1 MLPRLLITGGS
12 GLLAKSWTYA
22 RLNKNTIYLVEHKN
36 PCVLPGTTPLK
47 VNLESIDEII
57 FALKS
62 NSIDICVHT
71 AGLTSV
77 ELCESNP
84 AMAEYANTLLAK
96 NVAIACSRLQIP
108 LIAISTDHLFSGKS
122 PMTNEDEIVEPMNVY
137 ASTKARGEIAI
148 LQSYPTALIV
158 RTNFYGWGYGR
169 RPSFSDYIFNNLEGN
184 KSVGLFTDIF
194 YTPIIATSL
203 ANICHDLI
211 ELGAQGIYNVVG
223 SERLTK
229 FDFGMKLA
237 SIFNLNSQLI
247 KSSQFNHMSHLINR
261 PRDMSLSNAKALNI
275 IGYSLPSLDDQL
287 RQLKAQYLDGFFQQ

>member
-36 PCVLPGTTPLK
+36 LCVLPGANPLK
-47 VNLESIDEII
+47 VNLESVDEII

-84 AMAEYANTLLAK
+84 AMAEYANVLLAK
-96 NVAIACSRLQIP
+96 NVAIACSKLKIP

-122 PMTNEDEIVEPMNVY
+122 PMTNEDEIVKPMNVY
-137 ASTKARGEIAI
+137 ASTKARGEFAI
-148 LQSYPTALIV
+148 LQSYPSALIV
-158 RTNFYGWGYGR
+158 RTNFYGWGYER
-169 RPSFSDYIFNNLEGN
+169 RPSFSDYIFNNLEAN

>member
-77 ELCESNP
+77 ELCESDP
-84 AMAEYANTLLAK
+84 AMAEYANALLAK

-148 LQSYPTALIV
+148 LQSYPAALIV

>member
-36 PCVLPGTTPLK
+36 PCVLNGTNPLK
-47 VNLESIDEII
+47 VNLDSVDEII

-84 AMAEYANTLLAK
+84 AMAEYANVLLAK
-96 NVAIACSRLQIP
+96 NVAIACSRLKIP

-122 PMTNEDEIVEPMNVY
+122 PMTNEDEIVKPMNVY
-137 ASTKARGEIAI
+137 ASTKARGEFAI
-148 LQSYPTALIV
+148 LQSYPSALIV

-169 RPSFSDYIFNNLEGN
+169 RPSFSDYIFNNLEAN
-184 KSVGLFTDIF
+184 KSIGLFTDIF

-247 KSSQFNHMSHLINR
+247 KSSQFNYMSHLINR